1 MPGTE
6 RIAAM
11 TRIILPLAL
20 LVVMS
25 PAWALN
31 MSGFKDAPITRLSSE
46 ELKVFRAFVMKT
58 LDQTPD
64 GATVEWKAAKT
75 RFVSKVTPQRSFT
88 DGKLPC
94 RDVTIESDA
103 HDRYQRGLY
112 TLCKVANGDWQ
123 FKTLGVKQKAK

>member
-1 MPGTE
+1 M
-6 RIAAM
+6 I
-11 TRIILPLAL
+11 RIILPLTL
-20 LVVMS
+20 IVVMS

-31 MSGFKDAPITRLSSE
+31 MSGFKDAPITRLSGA

-64 GATVEWKAAKT
+64 GTTAEWKAEKT
-75 RFVSKVTPQRSFT
+75 RFVSKVTPRKSFT

-94 RDVTIESDA
+94 REATIESDA

-112 TLCKVANGDWQ
+112 TLCKGANGEWQ
-123 FKTLGVKQKAK
+123 FKTPSVTPKEK

>member
-11 TRIILPLAL
+11 IRNILPLAL
-20 LVVMS
+20 MIVMS

-46 ELKVFRAFVMKT
+46 ELTAFRAFVMKT

-64 GATVEWKAAKT
+64 GTTVEWKAEKT
-75 RFVSKVTPQRSFT
+75 RFVSKVTPQKSFT

-94 RDVTIESDA
+94 REVTIESDA
-103 HDRYQRGLY
+103 HDRFQRGLY
-112 TLCKVANGDWQ
+112 TLCKGANGEWQ
-123 FKTLGVKQKAK
+123 FKTPGARQTAK

>member
-1 MPGTE
+1 MIRTL
-6 RIAAM
+6 ISLAM
-11 TRIILPLAL
+11 LA
-20 LVVMS
+20 VVG
-25 PAWALN
+25 PASALN

-64 GATVEWKAAKT
+64 GTTVEWKAEKT
-75 RFVSKVTPQRSFT
+75 RFVSKLTPQKSFT

-112 TLCKVANGDWQ
+112 TLCKGANGDWQ
-123 FKTLGVKQKAK
+123 FKTFGVKQKAK

>member
-1 MPGTE
+1 
-6 RIAAM
+6 M
-11 TRIILPLAL
+11 TKIILPLAL
-20 LVVMS
+20 IVVMS
-25 PAWALN
+25 PALALN

-64 GATVEWKAAKT
+64 GTTVEWKAEKT
-75 RFVSKVTPQRSFT
+75 RFVSKLTPQKSFT

-112 TLCKVANGDWQ
+112 TLCKGANGDWQ
-123 FKTLGVKQKAK
+123 FKTFGVKQKAK

>member
-1 MPGTE
+1 MNK
-6 RIAAM
+6 M
-11 TRIILPLAL
+11 ILPFAL
-20 LVVMS
+20 MVVMS
-25 PAWALN
+25 PALALN

-64 GATVEWKAAKT
+64 GTTVEWKAEKT
-75 RFVSKVTPQRSFT
+75 KFVSKLTPQKSFT

-94 RDVTIESDA
+94 REITIDSDA

-112 TLCKVANGDWQ
+112 TMCKAANGDWQ
-123 FKTLGVKQKAK
+123 FATPGTRQKAK

>member
-1 MPGTE
+1 
-6 RIAAM
+6 M
-11 TRIILPLAL
+11 TRIVFPLAL

-25 PAWALN
+25 PASALN

-46 ELKVFRAFVMKT
+46 ELKVFRTFVMKT

-94 RDVTIESDA
+94 REVTIESDA

-112 TLCKVANGDWQ
+112 TLCKGANGDWQ